1 MIVSSTLPVSA
12 ELTKEVAKQV
22 SDAQTE
28 SEKSDSK
35 KDDGKVSS
43 GEALSNMPRI
53 SGELATDGI
62 NNIGKGNVVY
72 GVTELFGAVANTA
85 TAGQFAKASNN
96 LYVDDSDA
104 ATELR
109 NKSAP
114 LIEDLQDGNTDNDLP
129 ALAGITVNSTKYA
142 ATETKEVATDTVSK
156 VTDMTVVGSAWNRVK
171 MSWLGG
177 HVIGAFKEATD
188 SVEEYFKGNNH
199 TSYKE
204 KNMNYSDVVADIR
217 YNAAKVYFGNRSE
230 ELPEEYAKLN
240 RDVIEIDE
248 SSNSDDSYEPS

>member
-1 MIVSSTLPVSA
+1 MIVSSALPVSA
-12 ELTKEVAKQV
+12 ELTEEVAKQV

-28 SEKSDSK
+28 SEKFNAE
-35 KDDGKVSS
+35 KDNGKVSS
-43 GEALSNMPRI
+43 GEALSNMPKI
-53 SGELATDGI
+53 SGKLATDGI
-62 NNIGKGNVVY
+62 DDISKGNIVY

-114 LIEDLQDGNTDNDLP
+114 LIEDLQDGDAENDLP
-129 ALAGITVNSTKYA
+129 ALAGVTFNSTKYA

-156 VTDMTVVGSAWNRVK
+156 VADMTVAGSAWNRVK

-177 HVIGAFKEATD
+177 HVIGAFREATD

-240 RDVIEIDE
+240 REVIEIDE
-248 SSNSDDSYEPS
+248 GASSDDSYEPS